1 MCSCSSR
8 HCGLSVRRLANML
21 ILYDCLSTF
30 SFFSK
35 LGFRSDDFAT
45 VQMYHF
51 FDAVTG
57 KRPYFQT
64 LPDNCLWRNFQI
76 KSMISI
82 HTLDFNYQYI
92 CLWKL
97 KLVVVTAPWNLSHP
111 KKKKRKKKKK
121 NFPLNLLSDSLP
133 ANMIS
138 WFTTKTGKRLFGF
151 TTTKEKREINGV
163 NTEHIKA
170 ERLLKFYKAKED
182 KKVKWNSTHPWI
194 SCFRYMHLV
203 FCCLLNVFFFH
214 FFVFQNFKWKNVKW
228 PHLSSWKSPTSK
240 AIPSH
245 NKILPDK

>member
-111 KKKKRKKKKK
+111 KKKKRKRKT
-121 NFPLNLLSDSLP
+121 FHWTCFLTRYLLTWSHDLQQKL
-133 ANMIS
+133 AKD
-138 WFTTKTGKRLFGF
+138 FLVLQLQK
-151 TTTKEKREINGV
+151 KREKLMG
-163 NTEHIKA
+163 
-170 ERLLKFYKAKED
+170 
-182 KKVKWNSTHPWI
+182 
-194 SCFRYMHLV
+194 
-203 FCCLLNVFFFH
+203 
-214 FFVFQNFKWKNVKW
+214 
-228 PHLSSWKSPTSK
+228 
-240 AIPSH
+240 
-245 NKILPDK
+245 